1 MNNDKAVPN
10 FTRYKVSGTVFT
22 PEDLTRYDVVYDD
35 RPYSFLLNYGVQQI
49 TAFAIGGSKKVNY
62 SESTELSIGVWG
74 LDIGEDVQ
82 TFIYKHISGSPIPN
96 GWSNQISDGGEPS
109 FLLGRTQK
117 WKKFEYSLKDSVLID
132 VTTSVNTSIGYQ
144 THVQAGIDIRIGNTG
159 ISEFYEHDFIALGP
173 QVEMVES
180 EPHHDKG
187 MYFYLGYLLVLHYVR
202 LNSSRVFMSEP
213 MVMGH

>member
-1 MNNDKAVPN
+1 M
-10 FTRYKVSGTVFT
+10 
-22 PEDLTRYDVVYDD
+22 
-35 RPYSFLLNYGVQQI
+35 
-49 TAFAIGGSKKVNY
+49 
-62 SESTELSIGVWG
+62 
-74 LDIGEDVQ
+74 
-82 TFIYKHISGSPIPN
+82 
-96 GWSNQISDGGEPS
+96 
-109 FLLGRTQK
+109 
-117 WKKFEYSLKDSVLID
+117 
-132 VTTSVNTSIGYQ
+132 
-144 THVQAGIDIRIGNTG
+144 QAGIDIRIGNTG